1 VIIPPEI
8 QRRYAEQER
17 LVGEIG
23 RRVAS
28 TLQPYCNSNGFV
40 FDGRAKTLDSLAEK
54 IETGR
59 FRSWE
64 ELDDLYA
71 CTIAVPLPAEEEDV
85 LNFLADTFE
94 QVDLKKRLTARKPPD
109 VFRFDSTRFIS
120 RLKKPPGMTTKDS
133 IFDVRFEVQIKTLFE
148 LAWSRTTHA
157 FAYKSSRIDWRA
169 LRLVAALKASVE
181 QMDLLL
187 SDFENAMKLL
197 GEARWYDVEKK
208 KKIQD
213 TFLACEPA
221 IPKEVWPK
229 DLSRLAENCYSLIE
243 LLQRQARWDRK
254 DRDVDIY
261 DESLGLLEEAI
272 KKENIETFPRS
283 ISLFQLVF
291 AVLTQ
296 RFHLPKDLRAWF
308 PISSEM
314 ETLFPHT
321 REISPRFAF

>member
-1 VIIPPEI
+1 LIIPSEVR
-8 QRRYAEQER
+8 RRYVEQEA
-17 LVGEIG
+17 LLGEIG

-59 FRSWE
+59 FRSWG

-85 LNFLADTFE
+85 LKFLAETFD

-120 RLKKPPGMTTKDS
+120 RLKKPPGLTTKES
-133 IFDVRFEVQIKTLFE
+133 IFEIRFEVQIKTLFE

-157 FAYKSSRIDWRA
+157 LAYKSSRIDWRA

-208 KKIQD
+208 KRIQN
-213 TFLACEPA
+213 TFLACESA

-243 LLQRQARWDRK
+243 LLQRQVRWDRK
-254 DRDVDIY
+254 DREIDIY
-261 DESLGLLEEAI
+261 DESLRLLEDAI
-272 KKENIETFPRS
+272 KKEKIETFPRS

-296 RFHLPKDLRAWF
+296 KFRLPKDIKAWF

-314 ETLFPHT
+314 ESLFPHT
-321 REISPRFAF
+321 RDISARFAF